1 VASPAIRVAIQ
12 TEASRVSVGADSG
25 VVVWSDGLSQ
35 ALPRASVVAR
45 SPAAAERRFRV
56 QVASLQDESAAGRV
70 AEQARSAT
78 GEPASV
84 RRSADTGTYQVRIG
98 SYDSRDQALALAARL
113 TRAGLAGGFIAEEA
127 AAAAVSQP
135 GLRLLEAE
143 RETAGRL
150 LIVPARAGQD
160 LSVDGAVYRGVLE
173 VLPGEAG
180 GLTLVN
186 VLGLEDYLRGVVPNE
201 LSPSAFPQL
210 EALKAQAIAAR
221 SYALNHMGQFA
232 AKGYDICATPACQV
246 YRGRGTEQ
254 ALTDQA
260 VAETRGLVASA
271 AGRPV
276 NALYTST
283 CGGHTEDAG
292 NIFDGES
299 AAYLRGVACLPERST
314 WSVVRTLAPRRLPGA
329 AAPVR
334 EAALLEALGILED
347 PNGVGLN
354 AAAGAEELRQATARL
369 LGALHRKGCPAAGE
383 VSSRGAFFAYLVR
396 SLCWDERAER
406 LLAPGDA
413 EYLLQ
418 VEDRAELAD
427 ESVRRATALLMQE
440 GILSPDAENRLRPR
454 QPVSGGEAIELLA
467 GVAERAG
474 APAWQAGVFRGLAA
488 GQLAVESPEGPRE
501 YPLDRE
507 ARLFR
512 ALDRQRS
519 STSEL
524 SLLAGDRVSYVLREG
539 RVVYLE
545 AEQSRLG
552 ASADR
557 ASRYYRWEVR
567 LTPEEVARSIARY
580 GDVGEVLDVVPR
592 RLGVSGRV
600 VELLLRGSDG
610 ELLLTGLKIRWAL
623 GLRENLFVIDRET
636 SPDGRVARFVFTGKG
651 WGHGVGLCQVGAS
664 GLAQTGATAE
674 TILKHYYT
682 GVSIVRAY

>member
-1 VASPAIRVAIQ
+1 
-12 TEASRVSVGADSG
+12 
-25 VVVWSDGLSQ
+25 
-35 ALPRASVVAR
+35 
-45 SPAAAERRFRV
+45 
-56 QVASLQDESAAGRV
+56 
-70 AEQARSAT
+70 
-78 GEPASV
+78 
-84 RRSADTGTYQVRIG
+84 
-98 SYDSRDQALALAARL
+98 
-113 TRAGLAGGFIAEEA
+113 
-127 AAAAVSQP
+127 
-135 GLRLLEAE
+135 
-143 RETAGRL
+143 
-150 LIVPARAGQD
+150 
-160 LSVDGAVYRGVLE
+160 
-173 VLPGEAG
+173 
-180 GLTLVN
+180 
-186 VLGLEDYLRGVVPNE
+186 VPNE

-260 VAETRGLVASA
+260 VIETRGLVASA

-292 NIFDGES
+292 NIFEGES
-299 AAYLRGVACLPERST
+299 ETYLRGVACMPERST
-314 WSVVRTLAPRRLPGA
+314 WSVVRTLAPRPVPA
-329 AAPVR
+329 DPAAPVR
-334 EAALLEALGILED
+334 EAALLEALGVLED
-347 PNGVGLN
+347 ANGARLD
-354 AAAGAEELRQATARL
+354 AAAGDEELRSATARL
-369 LGALHRKGCPAAGE
+369 LGALHRKGCPAAGD

-396 SLCWDERAER
+396 SLCWEERAER
-406 LLAPGDA
+406 LLAPGDE

-427 ESVRRATALLMQE
+427 DGMRRATALLLQE
-440 GILSPDAENRLRPR
+440 GILSPDTENRLRPR
-454 QPVSGGEAIELLA
+454 HPITGGEAIALLA
-467 GVAERAG
+467 GAAERAG
-474 APAWQAGVFRGLAA
+474 APAWQTGVFRGLPA
-488 GQLAVESPEGPRE
+488 GQLAVEAPEGPRE

-519 STSEL
+519 SASEL
-524 SLLAGDRVSYVLREG
+524 SLLAGDRVSYVVRDG
-539 RVVYLE
+539 RIVYLE

-552 ASADR
+552 AAADR

-580 GDVGEVLDVVPR
+580 GNVGVVLDVVPR

-610 ELLLTGLKIRWAL
+610 DLLLTGLKIRWAL

-636 SPDGRVARFVFTGKG
+636 RPDGTVARFVFTGKG

-674 TILKHYYT
+674 AILKHYYT
-682 GVSIVRAY
+682 GVSIVRVY